1 MATQTEPDIA
11 TLQTDIQQ
19 LRADFAKLA
28 TTMRDVAGSS
38 IAKAG
43 EKAEASAEKV
53 WIEAKRQA
61 QQVSQKIDERP
72 IASAL
77 AAFGTGLILG
87 LLLNARRG

>member
-1 MATQTEPDIA
+1 MATHTEPDIE
-11 TLQTDIQQ
+11 TLQTDIEQ

-28 TTMRDVAGSS
+28 TTMRDVAASN

-43 EKAEASAEKV
+43 EKAEASAERV

-61 QQVSQKIDERP
+61 QQVGQKIDEGP

-87 LLLNARRG
+87 LLLNTRRG

>member
-1 MATQTEPDIA
+1 MATHTEPDIE
-11 TLQTDIQQ
+11 TLQTDIEQ

-28 TTMRDVAGSS
+28 TTMRDVAASN

-43 EKAEASAEKV
+43 ENAEASAERV

-61 QQVSQKIDERP
+61 QQVGQTIDERP

-87 LLLNARRG
+87 LLLNTRRG